1 VLRVTS
7 FTFAC
12 GKSQVSDYDFF
23 MGSRKIQH
31 LKIMTYNIHYGIGQ
45 DRVYKLD
52 RIIDV
57 IKSENPDVVALQ
69 EVDENM
75 PRSEFDDQPKIIADN
90 LNMYFHYSV
99 NWCVGRGKFGLATFS
114 KFPILEN
121 VRHDLSF
128 CPRLKWRFRPR
139 GTLRTD
145 IGLGSA
151 CLHVFN
157 LHLGLGVRE
166 RIHQRRKLLSQSI
179 LLDQGLEHPVAL
191 VGDFNDRP
199 ISVVH
204 SQLRDHFSD
213 AFNLSGNK
221 KDGATFYWGPLKL
234 KLDHIYLSNQ
244 LLPVETRIV
253 NTPLSRIA
261 SDHRPLISR
270 VEVKV

>member
-1 VLRVTS
+1 MLMHPSKTLR
-7 FTFAC
+7 
-12 GKSQVSDYDFF
+12 
-23 MGSRKIQH
+23 
-31 LKIMTYNIHYGIGQ
+31 LKIMTYNIHYGIGR
-45 DRVYKLD
+45 DKEYRLD
-52 RIIDV
+52 RIIDL

-69 EVDENM
+69 EVDKNL
-75 PRSEFDDQPKIIADN
+75 PRSQFDDQPKIIADILDMN
-90 LNMYFHYSV
+90 FHYCV
-99 NWCVGRGKFGLATFS
+99 NWCIGDGKFGLATFS
-114 KFPILEN
+114 RFAIKGNLH
-121 VRHDLSF
+121 HDLSF
-128 CPRLKWRFRPR
+128 CPRLKWRYRPR

-145 IGLGSA
+145 ITLGAASL
-151 CLHVFN
+151 LHVFN